1 MRMQILIIEDEFPA
15 YKRLCQLLQKHL
27 PDASILGQLDTVTGA
42 IAWLEQYPAP
52 DIIFMDIQ
60 LADGLS
66 FDILETVT
74 IDAPLIFTT
83 AFDQYT
89 LQAFKHYSVDYLLKP
104 IDEKALQQALNKFR
118 QHYQTDQQQVIH
130 EVIQRLQKPQYRE
143 RFLIK
148 SGTSLS
154 YLPVGEI
161 AYLFSDQSMVFARKH
176 DSKQYHLDY
185 TLDQLEDQLPPLD
198 FFRISRKAIISIS
211 SLRKIESYF
220 NGRLLLSLHP
230 EPEFKSTVS
239 RDRASDFKK
248 WLDR

>member
-1 MRMQILIIEDEFPA
+1 MQILIIEDELPA
-15 YKRLCQLLQKHL
+15 YKRLHQLLQKHL
-27 PDASILGQLDTVTGA
+27 PGATILGQLDTVTGA
-42 IAWLEQYPAP
+42 IAWLEKHPTP

-66 FDILETVT
+66 FDILETVS

-104 IDEKALQQALNKFR
+104 IDEKALQKALQKFR
-118 QHYQTDQQQVIH
+118 QHYQTDQQQVIQ
-130 EVIQRLQKPQYRE
+130 EVVQRLQQPQYRE

-148 SGTSLS
+148 SGSALS
-154 YLPVGEI
+154 YLPVDEI

-176 DSKQYHLDY
+176 DGKQYHLDY
-185 TLDQLEDQLPPLD
+185 TLDQLEDQLSPLD
-198 FFRISRKAIISIS
+198 FFRISRKAIIAIS

-230 EPEFKSTVS
+230 TPEFKSTVS

>member
-1 MRMQILIIEDEFPA
+1 MQILIIEDELPA
-15 YKRLCQLLQKHL
+15 FKRLCQLLKRDL
-27 PDASILGQLDTVTGA
+27 PDATILDQLDTVTGA
-42 IAWLEQYPAP
+42 ISWLQKHPAP

-66 FDILETVT
+66 FDILEAVT

-104 IDEKALQQALNKFR
+104 IDEKALQNALQKFH
-118 QHYQTDQQQVIH
+118 QHYQPAQQQVIRQ
-130 EVIQRLQKPQYRE
+130 VIQQLQQPQYRE

-148 SGTSLS
+148 SGSALS
-154 YLPVGEI
+154 YLPVSEI

-176 DSKQYHLDY
+176 DGKQYHLDY
-185 TLDQLEDQLPPLD
+185 TLDQLEDQLAPPD
-198 FFRISRKAIISIS
+198 FFRISRKAIISIG

-230 EPEFKSTVS
+230 EPGFKSTVS